1 MAAELELACKAKAP
15 VGVEVLLASGRAA
28 GLCKQ
33 CGHGIKVSTRAG
45 LTSVGGQGRQRR
57 RVGTPREG
65 LGSQAGAIMAQLRVA
80 VPTQLPC

>member
-33 CGHGIKVSTRAG
+33 CGHGIRVGTQAG
-45 LTSVGGQGRQRR
+45 LTSVGSQGRQ
-57 RVGTPREG
+57 
-65 LGSQAGAIMAQLRVA
+65 
-80 VPTQLPC
+80 